1 MYKILVKMLYIRI
14 KKVIEKVKDGSQSAF
29 FLSNKGLL
37 ENILVINEVVD
48 ELKRKKRSGGNC
60 EA

>member
-1 MYKILVKMLYIRI
+1 MLYIRI